1 MTRFLLNALG
11 SAILLG
17 VGSIAGFFA
26 IMFLEGMGHY
36 SGYGAEEF
44 FFGILSL
51 ICFLFGA
58 LMLWCI
64 VKLWTN

>member
-26 IMFLEGMGHY
+26 KMFLESMGY
-36 SGYGAEEF
+36 SSSGAEEF